1 MGGGPIMQLSEG
13 STNLL
18 TFGLASVCLVVLI
31 VAIVIYLKYRNLRR
45 DYLEGQRDLKKI
57 YFEIAESLVDTI
69 SSGHPF
75 RHVAADFN
83 NSITHLF
90 KVEKLI
96 IYINSRNRYNPLIW
110 HGVDQP
116 GINKLFFATG
126 ADCIKRLT
134 RENRPIWFE
143 DFEPHD
149 NLGRLL
155 ADNLKMKV
163 MFPIMFGK
171 KLHGLVVIS
180 ESSTYNIKDIA
191 GYIFSLTDQ
200 LAYALE
206 LARRPRSAGSAQTKT
221 GKNVE
226 KSGSAE
232 TPDSGNN
239 YHPIFHE
246 NTRLLKIYNE
256 THLME
261 SFLQLLAKH
270 FQPNFTFL
278 CLPDDKKKTLYIKY
292 KTGGMPDQLS
302 NFSIPAGDSLL
313 NLLSRDHI
321 VHQVQHISEVIG
333 QSSAVRNLVEAG
345 CQLVGSFQL
354 PGRQA
359 GVVGIGEM
367 VSGQKEFGNEEID
380 IISTLCETVQLTL
393 ANIAQFKKIEEL
405 SYTDSMTG
413 MYNYRYFYKRLGEE
427 ILRAKRFKRYLSLVI
442 FDIDQFKVINDSY
455 GHQTG
460 DQILKQLGDLLHSSV
475 RSIDI
480 VSRYGGEEFCV
491 IMPESDRESCMQFME
506 RLRLKIENF
515 EFKSRNVPERIR
527 VSVSLGGSIFPE
539 DAQRIERLIYCAD
552 MALLDAKNSGRNR
565 SSLYRP
571 EIDKASLPKE

>member
-1 MGGGPIMQLSEG
+1 MQFSDG
-13 STNLL
+13 SNQLL
-18 TFGLASVCLVVLI
+18 TFGLASLCLIALI
-31 VAIVIYLKYRNLRR
+31 AVIVIYLKYRALRR
-45 DYLEGQRDLKKI
+45 DSLAEQRDLKKI

-75 RHVAADFN
+75 RHVAADYN

-90 KVEKLI
+90 KIEKLI
-96 IYINSRNRYNPLIW
+96 IYINSRNRYNPIIW
-110 HGVDQP
+110 HGVEQP
-116 GINKLFFATG
+116 GINKLFFATS
-126 ADCIKRLT
+126 ADCIKRLS

-155 ADNLKMKV
+155 SDKLGMKV

-171 KLHGLVVIS
+171 KMHGLVVIS
-180 ESSTYNIKDIA
+180 ESTAYNIKDVA

-206 LARRPRSAGSAQTKT
+206 LSRRPKTVVSRGNHNDKAPANDANSETSA
-221 GKNVE
+221 
-226 KSGSAE
+226 
-232 TPDSGNN
+232 SGNN
-239 YHPIFHE
+239 YHPILHE

-256 THLME
+256 NHLLE
-261 SFLQLLAKH
+261 SFIQLLSKH
-270 FQPNFTFL
+270 FQPTFTFI
-278 CLPDDKKKTLYIKY
+278 CLPDEKKKSLYIKH
-292 KTGGMPDQLS
+292 KTRGLPDHLS
-302 NFSIPAGDSLL
+302 NFNLPVGDSLL
-313 NLLSRDHI
+313 SLLARDNT
-321 VHQVQHISEVIG
+321 VHQMPHISEVIG
-333 QSSAVRNLVEAG
+333 QSSSVRNLSEAG
-345 CQLVGSFQL
+345 CQLVSSLQL
-354 PGRQA
+354 PGRQI
-359 GVVGIGEM
+359 GLIGIGEM
-367 VSGQKEFGNEEID
+367 VSGRGDYGKEEID

-427 ILRAKRFKRYLSLVI
+427 ILRAKRFKRFLSLVI

-491 IMPESDRESCMQFME
+491 VMPESDRESCLQFME
-506 RLRLKIENF
+506 RLRHKIESF
-515 EFKSRNVPERIR
+515 EFKSRNLPERIR
-527 VSVSLGGSIFPE
+527 VSVSLGGAIFPE

-571 EIDKASLPKE
+571 EIDKAASSKK